1 MKQLL
6 SRTYKITV
14 ALLAIGL
21 WAGVSQFGYAQEQPS
36 RQQRAAQFY
45 YNMEY
50 ANAAKAYELIVN
62 KDNPEVEHMERL
74 ASSYLYIN
82 QYALAES
89 WYARIV
95 QNENANEQSFLDYA
109 RVLQLQGKYSEAK
122 AAYANYQSK
131 YGHKAE
137 ISRAITGTDS
147 ASFWMENPSKHVI
160 ANQQDINTSL
170 AEFGLIPTS
179 GGVLYAAEP
188 NSLEAD
194 KSGMTGQPYLKIYSA
209 TRNEDGS
216 LSYPNVMPDAFNASE
231 FHLGPVITDSEEE
244 VLYVTRT
251 YPGKKVEKYRAN
263 GQKWRK
269 QNLELKIY
277 RKQGNDWIEED
288 FIYNNVKEYSVG
300 HAALSADENTLYFAS
315 DMPGG
320 KGGVDI
326 WFCAKQADGSW
337 GTPVNAGNNI
347 NTDGDELFPSV
358 FDNILYFSSTGHV
371 GMGGL
376 DIFQAKGQKGNFE
389 KPQNMGYPVNSPSDD
404 FAFVVVGD
412 NLDENFGY
420 LSSNRQDGIG
430 SDDIYSFRYAK
441 PKITV
446 RLEGITRDKKTGE
459 PLSFTTINLSDKAG
473 KLVTTGSSDDKGVFG
488 FDIDRNTAYLVLAN
502 KAGYM
507 EDSVSVAGVI
517 PQQDTTIHV
526 VLNLQPVNKVGEKF
540 VLENIYYDFDKH
552 NIRPDAALILDKLV
566 TTLRNNP
573 TLRIELSSHTDSRGS
588 DSYNLKLSDR
598 RAKSAVDYIVSK
610 GIAVDRLVAKG
621 YGETR
626 LVNKCSNGVKC
637 TEQEH
642 QQNRRTEV
650 EVLAF

>member
-1 MKQLL
+1 MKQ
-6 SRTYKITV
+6 SRMHKITV
-14 ALLAIGL
+14 GLLALGFWTGI
-21 WAGVSQFGYAQEQPS
+21 SQFGYAQEQPS
-36 RQQRAAQFY
+36 RQQRAAQLY
-45 YNMEY
+45 ENMEY
-50 ANAAKAYELIVN
+50 ANAAKAYELVVN
-62 KDNPEVEHMERL
+62 KDNPDVEQMERL

-82 QYALAES
+82 QYALAEN

-95 QNENANEQSFLDYA
+95 EHEKASEQSFWDYA
-109 RVLQLQGKYSEAK
+109 EVLQLQGKYSEAK
-122 AAYANYQSK
+122 IAYANYQKK
-131 YGHKAE
+131 YGDKAE
-137 ISRAITGTDS
+137 ISRAIIGTDS
-147 ASFWMENPSKHVI
+147 ALFWMENPSKHVI
-160 ANQQDINTSL
+160 MNEQDINTSL
-170 AEFGLIPTS
+170 SEFGLIPTS

-188 NSLEAD
+188 NSLLAE

-209 TRNEDGS
+209 TRNDDGS
-216 LSYPNVMPDAFNASE
+216 LSYPNVMPDSFNESP
-231 FHLGPVITDSEEE
+231 FHLGPIVTDAKEE

-251 YPGKKVEKYRAN
+251 YPGKQVEKYRAN

-277 RKQGNDWIEED
+277 RKQENNWVEED
-288 FIYNNVKEYSVG
+288 FAYNNVKEYSVG
-300 HAALSADENTLYFAS
+300 HAALSTDENTLYFSS

-320 KGGVDI
+320 NGGVDI
-326 WFCAKQADGSW
+326 WFCSKQADGSW
-337 GTPVNAGNNI
+337 GAPVNAGSSI
-347 NTDGDELFPSV
+347 NTDGDEVFPSV
-358 FDNILYFSSTGHV
+358 FDNLLYFSSTGHV

-376 DIFQAKGQKGNFE
+376 DIFQARGQRGNFE
-389 KPQNMGYPVNSPSDD
+389 KPKNLGYPVNSPSDD
-404 FAFVVVGD
+404 FSFVVVGD

-420 LSSNRQDGIG
+420 LSSNRQGGIG
-430 SDDIYSFRYAK
+430 ADDIYSFRYEK

-446 RLEGITRDKKTGE
+446 TLEGMTRDKKTGE
-459 PLSFTTINLSDKAG
+459 SLSFTTVSLSDETG
-473 KLVTTGSSDDKGVFG
+473 KLVSTSSSDDKGAFS
-488 FDIDRNTAYLVLAN
+488 FDIDRNTAYLVLAD

-507 EDSVSVAGVI
+507 ADSVSVPGVI

-552 NIRPDAALILDKLV
+552 NIRPDAAIILDKLV

-588 DSYNLKLSDR
+588 DSYNKKLSDR

-610 GIAVDRLVAKG
+610 GIGADRLVAKG

-637 TEQEH
+637 KEAEH

>member
-1 MKQLL
+1 MKELL
-6 SRTYKITV
+6 SRTHKITV
-14 ALLAIGL
+14 GLLAIGL
-21 WAGVSQFGYAQEQPS
+21 WAGVSQYGYAQEQPS

-50 ANAAKAYELIVN
+50 ANAAKAYEVIID
-62 KDNPEVEHMERL
+62 KDKPKVEDMERL

-82 QYALAES
+82 QYALAEN

-95 QNENANEQSFLDYA
+95 ENETASEQSFLDYA

-122 AAYANYQSK
+122 AAFVNYQSK
-131 YGHKAE
+131 YGQKAE
-137 ISRAITGTDS
+137 VSRAIAGSDS
-147 ASFWMENPSKHVI
+147 AVFWMENPSKHVI
-160 ANQQDINTSL
+160 MNEEHVNTAL

-188 NSLEAD
+188 NSLMVE

-209 TRNEDGS
+209 TQNDDGS
-216 LSYPNVMPDAFNASE
+216 LSYPNIMPDVFNKSQ
-231 FHLGPVITDSEEE
+231 FHLGPVTTDSKEE

-251 YPGKKVEKYRAN
+251 YPGKQVEKYRAI

-337 GTPVNAGNNI
+337 GTPVNAGSNV
-347 NTDGDELFPSV
+347 NTDGDEVFPAV

-376 DIFQAKGQKGNFE
+376 DVFQTKGQRDHFE
-389 KPQNMGYPVNSPSDD
+389 KPRNMGYPVNSPSDD

-420 LSSNRQDGIG
+420 LSSNRQGGIG
-430 SDDIYSFRYAK
+430 SDDIYSFRYVK

-446 RLEGITRDKKTGE
+446 MLEGMTRDKKTGE
-459 PLSFTTINLSDKAG
+459 PLPLTSISLLDKNG
-473 KLVTTGSSDDKGVFG
+473 KLVTMGSSDSKGVFS
-488 FDIDRNTAYLVLAN
+488 FELVRNTPYLVLAD

-507 EDSVSVAGVI
+507 ADSVSVSGVI
-517 PQQDTTIHV
+517 PQQDTTIRV
-526 VLNLQPVNKVGEKF
+526 ALSLQPVHKVGEKF

-552 NIRPDAALILDKLV
+552 NIRPDAAIILDKLV

-588 DSYNLKLSDR
+588 DSYNMKLSDR

-610 GIAVDRLVAKG
+610 GIAADRLVAKG

-626 LVNKCSNGVKC
+626 LVNKCANKVKC
-637 TEQEH
+637 TEEEH